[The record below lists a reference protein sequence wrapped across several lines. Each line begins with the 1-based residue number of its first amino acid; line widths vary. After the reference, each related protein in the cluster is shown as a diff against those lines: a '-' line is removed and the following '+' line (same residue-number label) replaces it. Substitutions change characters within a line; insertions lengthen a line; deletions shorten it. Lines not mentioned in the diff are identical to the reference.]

1 MASAGT
7 VYARARLKLAAKAAK
22 ILPDRCLL
30 IIVPGETEY
39 SDVPC
44 RIKSDGG
51 NLDGAPYRI
60 RFAWGSPAV
69 IGATVVINA
78 IAGRPRLTLQLEA
91 PVDSSTSLWQE
102 WRAKSGPAH
111 GRQNVGF

>member
-1 MASAGT
+1 MGEIGDA
-7 VYARARLKLAAKAAK
+7 YAEIRTELAAEAGAL
-22 ILPDRCLL
+22 LPDTCRL
-30 IIVPGETEY
+30 IVGESEHEDT
-39 SDVPC
+39 PC
-44 RIKSDGG
+44 RFISASG

-69 IGATVVINA
+69 IGATVVIDA